1 MNELDLGKYFILECY
16 KFFAWVALVVG
27 VVIIVHFCY

>member
-1 MNELDLGKYFILECY
+1 MNELDLGKYFILECF
-16 KFFAWVALVVG
+16 KLFAWVALV

>member
-16 KFFAWVALVVG
+16 KFVAWVALV